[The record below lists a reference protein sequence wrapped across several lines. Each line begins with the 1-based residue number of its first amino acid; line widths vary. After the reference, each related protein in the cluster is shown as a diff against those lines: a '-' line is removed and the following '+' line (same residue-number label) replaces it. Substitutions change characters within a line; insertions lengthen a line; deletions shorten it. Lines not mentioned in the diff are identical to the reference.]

1 MAGMEIAR
9 YRRLVAV
16 IAATVGCFGFAHYVA
31 SASDGWVS
39 SGRLHLGV
47 LGDPARFQQQTG
59 QKSSSR
65 LIIVGWNQAT
75 NAGYFDQLFATML
88 DEPMVGLST
97 GSEGAPEIISPGAI
111 ARGGGDQLLAALNS
125 AIAASHRTVFVRPLA
140 EMNGHWNAY
149 SAFNANGSARDAN
162 HSTSAF
168 RKAFARIYLIV
179 HGTQGID
186 GRLRA
191 LGMPPF
197 KGEVVPASNAAIVWN
212 PQGYGSP
219 DLAGN
224 SAAAYYPG
232 DHYVDVVADDL
243 YDIHGKAEWGSAED
257 LYNAHPSKPFAIGE
271 WGLWGIDDPAFV
283 RRMATFLTS
292 HRRIVLATYY
302 SGRPGSTFDLQSKP
316 RSLAAYRAS
325 VAPLSR

>member
-1 MAGMEIAR
+1 LA
-9 YRRLVAV
+9 LVAV
-16 IAATVGCFGFAHYVA
+16 ASDW
-31 SASDGWVS
+31 SASS
-39 SGRLHLGV
+39 SRLRLGV
-47 LGDPARFQQQTG
+47 LGDPGRFQQQTG

-75 NAGYFDQLFATML
+75 NAGYFNQLFATML
-88 DEPMVGLST
+88 DHPMVGLST
-97 GSEGAPEIISPGAI
+97 GSEGAPEVISPGAI

-125 AIAASHRTVFVRPLA
+125 AIASAHGTVFVRPLA
-140 EMNGHWNAY
+140 EMNGHWNSY
-149 SAFNANGSARDAN
+149 SAYNANGSARDAN

-179 HGTQGID
+179 HGVSGLN

-191 LGMPPF
+191 LGMPLF
-197 KGEVVPASNAAIVWN
+197 KGDVTPAANAAIVWN

-232 DHYVDVVADDL
+232 DRYVDVVADDL

-257 LYNAHPSKPFAIGE
+257 LYKAHPSKPFAIGE
-271 WGLWGIDDPAFV
+271 WGLWGIDDPGFV
-283 RRMATFLTS
+283 RQMAAFLAS
-292 HRRIVLATYY
+292 HHRIVLATYY
-302 SGRPGSTFDLQSKP
+302 SGRPGSTFDLQTKP
-316 RSLAAYRAS
+316 QSLAAYRAA
-325 VAPLSR
+325 VTPLSR